1 MRSTGRSKAFDN
13 IERED
18 GTKWLRDRH
27 RELVEQGATDLSF
40 RAWAAENGI
49 VVSSDG
55 QWDDYRR
62 RKLLSLDAIM
72 DRADDRAPFD
82 ETRIKPIE
90 PQSTEP
96 RRRR

>member
-1 MRSTGRSKAFDN
+1 MTSTARNKSFMG

-18 GTKWLRDRH
+18 GTKWLRDH
-27 RELVEQGATDLSF
+27 HHALVEEGSTDLSF

-49 VVSSDG
+49 VVSSDS

-72 DRADDRAPFD
+72 DRTEDRPPFN
-82 ETRIKPIE
+82 ETRIKKINPD
-90 PQSTEP
+90 
-96 RRRR
+96 R